1 MSMITE
7 HWFEFDTASEEEIFK
22 SRIKELKKYWDPI
35 KKQRDKYRKIC
46 LFYSEEI
53 YKFLGNFRQDNLD
66 PKQLQAL
73 LILKKV
79 VDTCLKE
86 GNYKD
91 TLEHKYIKKDY
102 LVNIDDVEL
111 NRKMDEIQ
119 QAYLN
124 DVEF

>member
-1 MSMITE
+1 MSMFN
-7 HWFEFDTASEEEIFK
+7 HWFEFDNTSEEEMFK
-22 SRIKELKKYWDPI
+22 NRIKELKKYWDPI
-35 KKQRDKYRKIC
+35 KEERDKYRKIC

-66 PKQLQAL
+66 PKQSQAL
-73 LILKKV
+73 LILKQV
-79 VDTCLKE
+79 VDTCLEE
-86 GNYKD
+86 GRYKD

-102 LVNIDDVEL
+102 LVNIDDMEL
-111 NRKMDEIQ
+111 NQKMDEIQ